1 MPNHWHWYGEK
12 SIGIHVIK
20 ERATRRNCKKF
31 IAADSGRRKLRGRKR
46 WWSSTEVST
55 SWK

>member
-12 SIGIHVIK
+12 SIGIHVIR